1 MREAAGMMRRSFR
14 TLLAICPL
22 VLLWMAGVASA
33 QSYRVQIVAAAPPE
47 ELSPAVREALAGE
60 ALRVTGPQGTLC
72 ELWLRKQVPAKA
84 SPSQEFGIA
93 YGQLAQGTLVG
104 AIRFPGDV
112 NDYRAQH
119 VKAGVY
125 TLRYALVP
133 VDANHYG
140 VAPQRDFLLAA
151 PASADPD
158 PVTVSRDAVLNLS
171 RKTTGASHPS
181 VWALGPSDAPPASP
195 PAIFHQD
202 DGDMWLL
209 QFAITLQP
217 GSRVAATL
225 VVVGHAPEA

>member
-1 MREAAGMMRRSFR
+1 MIRRLLMARRLFLAP
-14 TLLAICPL
+14 TLLL
-22 VLLWMAGVASA
+22 FAGAASA
-33 QSYRVQIVAAAPPE
+33 QGYKVETIAAAPPQ

-84 SPSQEFGIA
+84 SPSQEFDIT

-158 PVTVSRDAVLNLS
+158 PATVSRDAVLNLS